1 MVVPDYVEPVVGWR
15 SWAIV
20 QHRGK
25 LRLRSVVFDT
35 LWTPQ
40 VELTAGC
47 NRLWT
52 RLRVPRPWRKDC
64 SHDAPVAHCSCG
76 IYATRHPQGAADY
89 LYLYSD
95 VYQPQLRYR
104 AIGRVFL
111 WGSVVEAT
119 KGWRAA
125 AAYPER
131 LFLPDAD
138 LSGRQ
143 EDVELIREGLADY
156 RVPIEILDHESGSD
170 VATAV
175 QRACRK
181 ARIPRLRR
189 RRAPTP
195 TG

>member
-1 MVVPDYVEPVVGWR
+1 VGWR

-20 QHRGK
+20 QQRGK

-35 LWTPQ
+35 IWSPQ
-40 VELTAGC
+40 VELHAGC

-52 RLRVPRPWRKDC
+52 RLRVPLRRRRENA
-64 SHDAPVAHCSCG
+64 HEAPVAHCSCG
-76 IYATRHPQGAADY
+76 IYATKHPQAAADY

-104 AIGRVFL
+104 AIGRVLL
-111 WGSVVEAT
+111 WGSVVEAA

-125 AAYPER
+125 SAYPER
-131 LFLPDAD
+131 LYLPDSD
-138 LSGRQ
+138 LSGRR
-143 EDVELIREGLADY
+143 EDVELIREALADY
-156 RVPIEILDHESGSD
+156 RVPIEILDHETESPVGR
-170 VATAV
+170 AV
-175 QRACRK
+175 LLASTK

-189 RRAPTP
+189 RRAPTL